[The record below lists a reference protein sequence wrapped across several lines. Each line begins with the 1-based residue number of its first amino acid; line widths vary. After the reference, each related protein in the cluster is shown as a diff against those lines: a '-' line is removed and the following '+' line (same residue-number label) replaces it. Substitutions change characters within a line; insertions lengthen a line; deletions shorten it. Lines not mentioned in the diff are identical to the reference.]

1 MSDDREHRNAVF
13 AAHAQAIG
21 QQSQSVT
28 PAQSAQERA
37 RNDFGFEIPT
47 VAIPLPSNG
56 KIYSHPSL
64 QDAELIDIRAM
75 TAREE
80 DILTSRAL
88 LKKGT
93 VITELIRSCLIDK
106 SIEPLELTTG
116 DRSALM
122 VSIRITGYGELYE
135 ADVECGECGVKTSQE
150 FDLSKL
156 PIKRL
161 TIEPSVANSNVFEF
175 RLPLSNKTVK
185 FKFLTGKDE
194 EEILANVERSKK
206 LNISTDSSITTNL
219 LYSILAIDSVTDRG
233 KIANFV
239 KIMPA
244 RDSLALR
251 SFIKDNEPG
260 IDMRQEVTCPSCGA
274 QEVVSMPIG
283 TQFLWPSAK

>member
-13 AAHAQAIG
+13 AAHAQAAS
-21 QQSQSVT
+21 QQSAV

-47 VAIPLPSNG
+47 VTIPLPSNG

-64 QDAELIDIRAM
+64 RDAELIDIRAM

-93 VITELIRSCLIDK
+93 VITELIKSCLIDK
-106 SIEPLELTTG
+106 TIDPLDLTTG

-135 ADVECGECGVKTSQE
+135 ADVECGECGVKSSQE

-161 TIEPSVANSNVFEF
+161 TIDPAVQNANVFEMQ
-175 RLPLSNKTVK
+175 LPLTGKTVK
-185 FKFLTGKDE
+185 FKFLTGRDE
-194 EEILANVERSKK
+194 EEILANIERSKK
-206 LNISTDSSITTNL
+206 LHISTDASITTNL
-219 LYSILAIDSVTDRG
+219 LYSILSIDTVTERS
-233 KIANFV
+233 KISNFV

-283 TQFLWPSAK
+283 TQFLWPSTK